1 MLLGSADV
9 VKYRIGILKYYA
21 SKWTGE
27 REERPVAPPPLFPGF
42 DFRTWGPFLE
52 VSGNLMGPKPYF
64 KMKI

>member
-27 REERPVAPPPLFPGF
+27 REERPVAPPTTVP
-42 DFRTWGPFLE
+42 R
-52 VSGNLMGPKPYF
+52 V
-64 KMKI
+64 

>member
-1 MLLGSADV
+1 MDWGLG
-9 VKYRIGILKYYA
+9 
-21 SKWTGE
+21 TGE
-27 REERPVAPPPLFPGF
+27 REERLVAPPPLFPGF